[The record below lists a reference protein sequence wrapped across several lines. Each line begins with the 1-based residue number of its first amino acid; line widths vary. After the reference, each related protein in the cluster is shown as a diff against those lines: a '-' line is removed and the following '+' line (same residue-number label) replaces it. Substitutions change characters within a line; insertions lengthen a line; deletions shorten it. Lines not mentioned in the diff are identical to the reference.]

1 MIYDEE
7 FNDNEAKNYL
17 DAEQNN
23 ITNIINIG
31 KHKENEDM
39 IIVIGN
45 PLDMI
50 DTFQGLA
57 KLFCILSKITKK
69 DTDTLIE
76 LLKKSISLEKEFDKK
91 HRAEERIIKDAYK
104 NN

>member
-23 ITNIINIG
+23 ITNIVNIG

-39 IIVIGN
+39 IIIIGN
-45 PLDMI
+45 PLNMI
-50 DTFQGLA
+50 DTFQGLG
-57 KLFCILSKITKK
+57 KLLCILSKITEK

-76 LLKKSISLEKEFDKK
+76 ILKKSISLEKEFDKK

>member
-1 MIYDEE
+1 MIFDEE
-7 FNDNEAKNYL
+7 LNDNEANNYL
-17 DAEQNN
+17 DAEQKN

-39 IIVIGN
+39 VIIIGN
-45 PLDMI
+45 PLNMI
-50 DTFQGLA
+50 DTFQGLG

-76 LLKKSISLEKEFDKK
+76 ILKKSISLEKEFDKK
-91 HRAEERIIKDAYK
+91 HKAEERIIKDAYK